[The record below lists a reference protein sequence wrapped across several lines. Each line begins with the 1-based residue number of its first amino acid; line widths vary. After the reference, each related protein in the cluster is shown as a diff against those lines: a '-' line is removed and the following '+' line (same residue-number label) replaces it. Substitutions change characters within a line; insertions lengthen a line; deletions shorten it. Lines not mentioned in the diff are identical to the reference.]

1 MFIFCIPWHQ
11 VTPDIIIYSRAQA
24 LSLTPSPRQT
34 IRVTLENQD
43 KVGLQKGSLKIEP
56 GFHCSF
62 LWREENTKTRKKIPS
77 SSGENQQATPHL
89 QQRIRVARAT
99 DAPPLF

>member
-34 IRVTLENQD
+34 IRVTQENKD
-43 KVGLQKGSLKIEP
+43 KVGLQKGSLKIEL

-62 LWREENTKTRKKIPS
+62 LWREENTRTRKKFLHVQ
-77 SSGENQQATPHL
+77 EDQQATLTHL
-89 QQRIRVARAT
+89 RHQIRVARAT